1 MSGIAQK
8 QPLIPPRGTPAPGP
22 PGGVDLDAVR
32 ALVEPL
38 VAAHVLELCDVEWTS
53 SPHGKVLRVTIDSDA
68 GIKVED
74 CVRVS
79 RDLSTAL
86 DVSEIITPAYSLEVS
101 SPGLDRPLRTLRDFS
116 RQIGRLAKVKLKAP
130 AHDGQHVL
138 RGTIVSVQQD
148 DGDSPLVNMEVDG
161 NPHAVVLD
169 NIREA
174 KLVFE
179 LGNSSKATRDS
190 RKRRKQKHR

>member
-1 MSGIAQK
+1 MSGIAEK
-8 QPLIPPRGTPAPGP
+8 QPTTAPA
-22 PGGVDLDAVR
+22 GVDLDAVR
-32 ALVEPL
+32 ALVAPL
-38 VAAHVLELCDVEWTS
+38 VAAHVLELCDLEWTS

-68 GIKVED
+68 GVTLDD

-86 DVSEIITPAYSLEVS
+86 DVAEIIIPAYHLEVT

-130 AHDGQHVL
+130 SHDGQLAL
-138 RGTIVSVQQD
+138 RGTIVSVEGEG
-148 DGDSPLVNMEVDG
+148 DGALVNMEVDG
-161 NPHAVVLD
+161 NRHAVALD
-169 NIREA
+169 NVREA

-179 LGNSSKATRDS
+179 LGSQQKRPP
-190 RKRRKQKHR
+190 KRRKQKQKHR